1 MDRSK
6 FTWLREPTVYLQG
19 AQIVLALLVAFKIFG
34 VTEELSALILA
45 LGGAVIG
52 AINAAR
58 VRPLAPAAF
67 TALVTTAAP
76 LLAYFGLSL
85 STERIGALQFAIVT
99 FLALVVRTQVSPVA
113 DPAPTAPES
122 GALR

>member
-1 MDRSK
+1 MIRSK
-6 FTWLREPTVYLQG
+6 TTFLREPTVYLQ
-19 AQIVLALLVAFKIFG
+19 ALQVMLALLVAFGVFG

-52 AINAAR
+52 AINATR

-67 TALVTTAAP
+67 TMLVTTAAP

-85 STERIGALQFAIVT
+85 STAQMGAVQFAIVT
-99 FLALVVRTQVSPVA
+99 VLALVVRTQVSPIA
-113 DPAPTAPES
+113 DPAPTAPEV
-122 GALR
+122 GPVR